1 MTHLSLALTHYVIKI
16 PTNYSLYIHTARM
29 LKFNCEVIIVMD
41 GSVPKMHFNACL
53 LGADYVNIVSTIIKG
68 WNMFVIFKYLLLA
81 ADCECARCGVIINV
95 FN

>member
-81 ADCECARCGVIINV
+81 ADC
-95 FN
+95 